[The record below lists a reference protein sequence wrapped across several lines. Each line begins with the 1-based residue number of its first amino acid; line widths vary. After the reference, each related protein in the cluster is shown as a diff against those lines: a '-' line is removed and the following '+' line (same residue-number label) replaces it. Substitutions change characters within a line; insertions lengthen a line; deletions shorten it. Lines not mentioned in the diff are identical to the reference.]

1 MGLRCDVPGADLR
14 PRRLRG
20 ASVQPTRVRAW
31 MKNRRSEK
39 GARCPSDTEFE
50 GRATTVPVVDVPDA
64 DEAQVDDDMAHGSS
78 ALVGMIRMQIGL
90 GVACRQ
96 QFAESVAFAA
106 AAQGSRRR
114 DAPQRTF
121 ATATTTTM
129 GGRYPISRC
138 LLLLHAQ
145 DPW

>member
-1 MGLRCDVPGADLR
+1 MSPE
-14 PRRLRG
+14 
-20 ASVQPTRVRAW
+20 PTSAH
-31 MKNRRSEK
+31 
-39 GARCPSDTEFE
+39 ARCPSDTESE

-96 QFAESVAFAA
+96 QIAESVAFAA

-121 ATATTTTM
+121 ATVTTTTTTM
-129 GGRYPISRC
+129 GGTM
-138 LLLLHAQ
+138 
-145 DPW
+145 

>member
-14 PRRLRG
+14 PR
-20 ASVQPTRVRAW
+20 
-31 MKNRRSEK
+31 
-39 GARCPSDTEFE
+39 
-50 GRATTVPVVDVPDA
+50 RATTVPVVDVPDA

-96 QFAESVAFAA
+96 QIAESVAFAA

-121 ATATTTTM
+121 ATVTTTTTTM
-129 GGRYPISRC
+129 GGEKVHADAAPSRESHSTMSSDGPA
-138 LLLLHAQ
+138 LSQRHHDMTRGWRWPALEK
-145 DPW
+145 

>member
-1 MGLRCDVPGADLR
+1 MGLHCDVPGADLR
-14 PRRLRG
+14 PRR
-20 ASVQPTRVRAW
+20 
-31 MKNRRSEK
+31 
-39 GARCPSDTEFE
+39 
-50 GRATTVPVVDVPDA
+50 ATTVPVADVPDA

-121 ATATTTTM
+121 ATATTTAM
-129 GGRYPISRC
+129 GGEKVRADAAPSRESHST
-138 LLLLHAQ
+138 LSSDGPALSRRHHDMTRSWRWPALEK
-145 DPW
+145 